1 MLGQRYKIFYLHLY
15 YRIKNE
21 AYLSHR
27 PGPAAHYWV
36 PDQTKHRV
44 PIAIGDAVEGQIAA
58 GTGRNRRCAPCR

>member
-1 MLGQRYKIFYLHLY
+1 MLPQRYKIFYLHLY

-27 PGPAAHYWV
+27 PGPVARNWV

-44 PIAIGDAVEGQIAA
+44 PNSDGDAVESQIAA